1 MKGNQIDGQPVTE
14 EQLLKE
20 GYRKYTGEG
29 IDIFYN
35 KDICEHIGNCVRGN
49 PEVFEVGRKPWI
61 IPDNGS
67 VENDM
72 IVVDSC
78 PSGALKIYSES
89 RERICKLKKK
99 TIVLLY
105 ITMKTKKLVK

>member
-35 KDICEHIGNCVRGN
+35 ANC
-49 PEVFEVGRKPWI
+49 
-61 IPDNGS
+61 
-67 VENDM
+67 
-72 IVVDSC
+72 
-78 PSGALKIYSES
+78 KI
-89 RERICKLKKK
+89 KLEK
-99 TIVLLY
+99 
-105 ITMKTKKLVK
+105 

>member
-35 KDICEHIGNCVRGN
+35 KDICEHIGLSL
-49 PEVFEVGRKPWI
+49 I
-61 IPDNGS
+61 HI
-67 VENDM
+67 
-72 IVVDSC
+72 
-78 PSGALKIYSES
+78 
-89 RERICKLKKK
+89 
-99 TIVLLY
+99 
-105 ITMKTKKLVK
+105 

>member
-35 KDICEHIGNCVRGN
+35 KDIVISYRKEENKN
-49 PEVFEVGRKPWI
+49 GRFK
-61 IPDNGS
+61 N
-67 VENDM
+67 
-72 IVVDSC
+72 
-78 PSGALKIYSES
+78 Y
-89 RERICKLKKK
+89 
-99 TIVLLY
+99 LY
-105 ITMKTKKLVK
+105 

>member
-35 KDICEHIGNCVRGN
+35 KDICEHIGNCVRGIQ
-49 PEVFEVGRKPWI
+49 K
-61 IPDNGS
+61 S
-67 VENDM
+67 
-72 IVVDSC
+72 
-78 PSGALKIYSES
+78 L
-89 RERICKLKKK
+89 
-99 TIVLLY
+99 
-105 ITMKTKKLVK
+105 KLVGNHGLFQITEVLKMT

>member
-20 GYRKYTGEG
+20 GYRKYTGE
-29 IDIFYN
+29 
-35 KDICEHIGNCVRGN
+35 DICEHIGNCVRGN

-78 PSGALKIYSES
+78 PSGALK
-89 RERICKLKKK
+89 
-99 TIVLLY
+99 Y
-105 ITMKTKKLVK
+105 IRKAGNEYAN

>member
-20 GYRKYTGEG
+20 SYRKYTGEG

-49 PEVFEVGRKPWI
+49 P
-61 IPDNGS
+61 
-67 VENDM
+67 
-72 IVVDSC
+72 
-78 PSGALKIYSES
+78 
-89 RERICKLKKK
+89 
-99 TIVLLY
+99 
-105 ITMKTKKLVK
+105 

>member
-35 KDICEHIGNCVRGN
+35 KDIVNILVI
-49 PEVFEVGRKPWI
+49 VFAEIQK
-61 IPDNGS
+61 S
-67 VENDM
+67 
-72 IVVDSC
+72 
-78 PSGALKIYSES
+78 L
-89 RERICKLKKK
+89 
-99 TIVLLY
+99 
-105 ITMKTKKLVK
+105 KLVGNHGLFQITEVLKMT

>member
-35 KDICEHIGNCVRGN
+35 KDICEHIGNCVHGN

-78 PSGALKIYSES
+78 PSGALK
-89 RERICKLKKK
+89 
-99 TIVLLY
+99 Y
-105 ITMKTKKLVK
+105 IRKAGNEYAN

>member
-49 PEVFEVGRKPWI
+49 P
-61 IPDNGS
+61 
-67 VENDM
+67 
-72 IVVDSC
+72 
-78 PSGALKIYSES
+78 ALTHFDKQ
-89 RERICKLKKK
+89 K
-99 TIVLLY
+99 TQLS
-105 ITMKTKKLVK
+105 

>member
-1 MKGNQIDGQPVTE
+1 MCNERKPNRWATSHGRTTI
-14 EQLLKE
+14 KE

-78 PSGALKIYSES
+78 QV
-89 RERICKLKKK
+89 
-99 TIVLLY
+99 VL
-105 ITMKTKKLVK
+105 

>member
-35 KDICEHIGNCVRGN
+35 INCQI
-49 PEVFEVGRKPWI
+49 KL
-61 IPDNGS
+61 DNS
-67 VENDM
+67 SLHM
-72 IVVDSC
+72 
-78 PSGALKIYSES
+78 
-89 RERICKLKKK
+89 
-99 TIVLLY
+99 
-105 ITMKTKKLVK
+105 